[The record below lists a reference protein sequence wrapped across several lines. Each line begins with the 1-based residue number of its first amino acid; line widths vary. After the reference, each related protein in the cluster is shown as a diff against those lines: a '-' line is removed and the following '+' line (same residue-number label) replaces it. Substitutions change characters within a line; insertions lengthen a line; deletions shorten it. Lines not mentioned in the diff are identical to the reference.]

1 MPTFETF
8 KDLSITFKKH
18 PVSDDLVVVK
28 DKAAIVQAITALLLT
43 NKGERPFQPDLGCD
57 IRRSLFE
64 PLDYATSGL
73 IRSQV
78 LDVLGKY
85 EPRIEVDD
93 IRVSPDEQNN
103 GYDVELFFAIVGR
116 NDEVIATEFFL
127 ERTR

>member
-57 IRRSLFE
+57 VRKSLFE

-73 IRSQV
+73 IRSQI

-85 EPRIEVDD
+85 EPRIEVED

-103 GYDVELFFAIVGR
+103 GYDVELYFAIVGR

>member
-57 IRRSLFE
+57 IRKSLFE

-73 IRSQV
+73 IRSQI

>member
-28 DKAAIVQAITALLLT
+28 DKAAIIQSVTALLLT
-43 NKGERPFQPDLGCD
+43 NKGERPFKPDLGCD

-78 LDVLGKY
+78 IEVLGKY
-85 EPRIEVDD
+85 EPRISVENVNV
-93 IRVSPDEQNN
+93 IPDEDSN
-103 GYDVELFFAIVGR
+103 GYEVELYFRIVGR
-116 NDEVIATEFFL
+116 DDEVVATEFFL

>member
-28 DKAAIVQAITALLLT
+28 DKAAIIQAVTALLLT
-43 NKGERPFQPDLGCD
+43 NKGERPFKPDLGCD

-78 LDVLGKY
+78 IEVLGKY
-85 EPRIEVDD
+85 EPRINVENVNV
-93 IRVSPDEQNN
+93 IPDEESN
-103 GYDVELFFAIVGR
+103 GYEVELYFRIVGR
-116 NDEVIATEFFL
+116 DDEVVATEFFL

>member
-43 NKGERPFQPDLGCD
+43 NKGERPFQPALGCD
-57 IRRSLFE
+57 VRKSLFE

-73 IRSQV
+73 IRSQI

-85 EPRIEVDD
+85 EPRIEVED

-103 GYDVELFFAIVGR
+103 GYDVELYFTIVGR

>member
-28 DKAAIVQAITALLLT
+28 DKAAIIQAVSALLLT
-43 NKGERPFQPDLGCD
+43 NKGERPFKPDLGCD

-64 PLDYATSGL
+64 PLDYATAGL

-78 LDVLGKY
+78 VEVLGKY
-85 EPRIEVDD
+85 EPRIAVENVK
-93 IRVSPDEQNN
+93 VTPDEESN
-103 GYDVELFFAIVGR
+103 GYEVELYFRIVGR
-116 NDEVIATEFFL
+116 DDEVVATEFFL

>member
-73 IRSQV
+73 IRSQI

-85 EPRIEVDD
+85 EPRIEVED

-103 GYDVELFFAIVGR
+103 GYDVELYFAIVGR

>member
-28 DKAAIVQAITALLLT
+28 DKAAIIQAVTALLLT
-43 NKGERPFQPDLGCD
+43 NKGERPFKPDLGCD

-78 LDVLGKY
+78 VEVLGKY
-85 EPRIEVDD
+85 EPRIDVENV
-93 IRVSPDEQNN
+93 RVTPDEESN
-103 GYDVELFFAIVGR
+103 GYEVELYFRIVGR
-116 NDEVIATEFFL
+116 DDEVVATEFFL

>member
-1 MPTFETF
+1 MPSFETF

-28 DKAAIVQAITALLLT
+28 DKAAIIQAVTALLLT
-43 NKGERPFQPDLGCD
+43 NKGERPFKPDLGCD

-64 PLDYATSGL
+64 PLDYATAGL

-78 LDVLGKY
+78 VEVLGKY
-85 EPRIEVDD
+85 EPRIDVDD
-93 IRVSPDEQNN
+93 VRVTPDEDSN
-103 GYDVELFFAIVGR
+103 GYEVELYFRIVGR
-116 NDEVIATEFFL
+116 DDEVVATEFFL